1 MLISMETAIMIIINI
16 IIINIWWHV
25 LLISYTDC
33 VGNYNVYS
41 ALLPETYFNVF
52 WEERMNLR
60 VYPTARIQRKLTWRR
75 PSAGIDQLT
84 RSL

>member
-1 MLISMETAIMIIINI
+1 MLISMEMAIMIITNI
-16 IIINIWWHV
+16 IWWHV

-41 ALLPETYFNVF
+41 ALLPVYCYFNVF

-60 VYPTARIQRKLTWRR
+60 VVYPTARIQRKLTWRH